1 MAKRKRLVLPD
12 PAAVAPTAPET
23 KSAYPLGV
31 APRARSAAPIAAEA
45 AEASA
50 AAGFEEMAEALR
62 RAREEGRMVLPLPL
76 DDIDANH
83 LVRDRT
89 VLHADDLEALQSS
102 IAARGQ
108 QTPIEVVALEG
119 GRYGLISG
127 LRRLTALRRLH
138 NDDPKGG
145 FDTIKALLRQ
155 PGDSAEAYLAMV
167 EENEIRVGL
176 SYYER
181 ARIAAK
187 AVEQGVFD
195 TSKTAL
201 LTLYRAASRA
211 KRSKIRSFLAVVD
224 ALDGAL
230 EYPEQIGERLGLQ
243 LSAALEADPGLARR
257 LRAHLTQVKG
267 QTPEAEKAA
276 IEMALRGPK
285 EVKTKPNKG
294 KTPLPVR
301 DLRPGLRLQRAGQRL
316 VLEGPDVTPELEA
329 AVHDFL
335 KRWTPA

>member
-1 MAKRKRLVLPD
+1 MAKRKRLVMPD
-12 PAAVAPTAPET
+12 PAAVAGAGVDARPPVPPGL
-23 KSAYPLGV
+23 SA
-31 APRARSAAPIAAEA
+31 RAPIAAEA

-50 AAGFEEMAEALR
+50 AAGFEEMADALH
-62 RAREEGRMVLPLPL
+62 RARAEGRMILSLPL
-76 DDIDANH
+76 DEIDANH

-89 VLHADDLEALQSS
+89 VLHSEDLEALQSS

-108 QTPIEVVALEG
+108 QTPIEVVALEN

-127 LRRLTALRRLH
+127 LRRLTVLRHLHAL
-138 NDDPKGG
+138 DPEAG
-145 FDTIKALLRQ
+145 FGTAKALLRS

-195 TSKTAL
+195 SPKTAL

-211 KRSKIRSFLAVVD
+211 KRSKIRSFLTLVE

-230 EYPEQIGERLGLQ
+230 EFPEQIGERLGLQ
-243 LSAALEADPGLARR
+243 LSAAFEAEPALARR
-257 LRAHLTQVKG
+257 LRAHLGQVRG
-267 QTPEAEKAA
+267 QTAEAERAA
-276 IEMALRGPK
+276 LEAALKGPGGA
-285 EVKTKPNKG
+285 KTESNKG
-294 KTPLPVR
+294 EMPVSPR
-301 DLRPGLRLQRAGQRL
+301 DLRVQRSGQCLVIEGAG
-316 VLEGPDVTPELEA
+316 VTPALEK
-329 AVHDFL
+329 AVQEFL
-335 KRWTPA
+335 RGWSPS